1 MEVHSKCFNE
11 CKRMISTLC
20 GLSSL
25 QPLAICSTQIGL
37 AVGDTQKEREK
48 AEFTKLKVWV
58 ITFCTDT

>member
-1 MEVHSKCFNE
+1 MS
-11 CKRMISTLC
+11 STMSC

-58 ITFCTDT
+58 ITFSYIYSNKMHAN

>member
-1 MEVHSKCFNE
+1 MEVHDKCFNE
-11 CKRMISTLC
+11 CKRMSSTLY